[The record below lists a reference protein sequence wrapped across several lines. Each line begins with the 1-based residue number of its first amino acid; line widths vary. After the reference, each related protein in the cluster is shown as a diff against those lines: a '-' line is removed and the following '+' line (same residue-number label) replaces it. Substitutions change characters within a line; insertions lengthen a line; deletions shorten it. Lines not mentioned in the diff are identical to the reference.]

1 MCHLVSGRTHSP
13 LHHFFLTLD
22 PAAHGGTTH
31 LTIFSL
37 VRPRLMTTCVFLG
50 AFAIPALP
58 TLLLTSLHLDLS
70 LASSSATPLTP
81 RDIGANVFPFHQV
94 PPSVPPATGD
104 AGFSTPLP
112 GRSRTSLGPPL
123 ALRHVPRMWRLL
135 HPRRWRPR
143 RWRPQPPRRPRPP
156 WRLRR
161 PRSPRRPW
169 PVRSPAPVRAFFA

>member
-1 MCHLVSGRTHSP
+1 MTAFARSCFMPTCRLVSDRTHSP

-70 LASSSATPLTP
+70 LASSSATPSTP
-81 RDIGANVFPFHQV
+81 RDI
-94 PPSVPPATGD
+94 SATIM
-104 AGFSTPLP
+104 SPTVCSLP
-112 GRSRTSLGPPL
+112 GTFTFMSMCFRFSRYPRLFLPPPVTR
-123 ALRHVPRMWRLL
+123 A
-135 HPRRWRPR
+135 PRRLSQGARAP
-143 RWRPQPPRRPRPP
+143 
-156 WRLRR
+156 LLA
-161 PRSPRRPW
+161 RPW
-169 PVRSPAPVRAFFA
+169 L